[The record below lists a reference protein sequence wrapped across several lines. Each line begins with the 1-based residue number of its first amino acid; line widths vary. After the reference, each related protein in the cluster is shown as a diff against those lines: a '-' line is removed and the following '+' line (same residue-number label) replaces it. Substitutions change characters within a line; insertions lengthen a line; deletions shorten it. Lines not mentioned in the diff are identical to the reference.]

1 MIVAKTNYSLG
12 FILALMIHGIA
23 LFLLGMVVKFNLD
36 KPPEVE
42 PLAEV
47 LTLSLVEEVLSD
59 NASPKI
65 ADTAPRPQSDTRMEL
80 LRVPQPIPE
89 HPALTDLSSDMIDIP
104 KHPLPDLTPPPPVM
118 NIQTPSVLPDKTLM
132 PTLST
137 LLSSQD
143 ITDPSSLHSD
153 STGGAQ
159 QGALIAPATKD
170 QAIHPKYPMASR
182 RKGEQGRVIL
192 DVLVSREGKATSVTI
207 ISTSGFKEL
216 DAAAKEA
223 VMDAKFKPGE
233 RNGKAVEASAR
244 MTILFQ
250 LNQS

>member
-1 MIVAKTNYSLG
+1 MVKTNYSLG
-12 FILALMIHGIA
+12 FAFALMIHGVA
-23 LFLLGMVVKFNLD
+23 LFLLGMLVKINLD
-36 KPPEVE
+36 DRPEVE
-42 PLAEV
+42 PLAEAM
-47 LTLSLVEEVLSD
+47 TLSLVEEVLSD
-59 NASPKI
+59 NPSPKI
-65 ADTAPRPQSDTRMEL
+65 ADTAPRPQSDTRIEL
-80 LRVPQPIPE
+80 LRVPQPLPE
-89 HPALTDLSSDMIDIP
+89 HPILTDLSSDMIEIP
-104 KHPLPDLTPPPPVM
+104 KHPLSDLTPPSPVI
-118 NIQTPSVLPDKTLM
+118 NIQTPSALPDRTLM

-143 ITDPSSLHSD
+143 VTDPSSLHSD
-153 STGGAQ
+153 SSGGVQ
-159 QGALIAPATKD
+159 QGALIAPAARD

-192 DVLVSREGKATSVTI
+192 DVLVSKEGKASSVTI

-250 LNQS
+250 LNQN

>member
-1 MIVAKTNYSLG
+1 VAKTNYSLG
-12 FILALMIHGIA
+12 FAFALMIHMIA

-36 KPPEVE
+36 NQPDVE

-47 LTLSLVEEVLSD
+47 LTLTLVEEMLSD
-59 NASPKI
+59 NPSPKM
-65 ADTAPRPQSDTRMEL
+65 ADTAPRPQTDTHMEL
-80 LRVPQPIPE
+80 LRVPQPMTE
-89 HPALTDLSSDMIDIP
+89 HAPLTDLSSDMIEIP
-104 KHPLPDLTPPPPVM
+104 KHPLSDLTPPPPVI
-118 NIQTPSVLPDKTLM
+118 NIQTPSALPDKTLM

-143 ITDPSSLHSD
+143 ITDPASLHSD
-153 STGGAQ
+153 STGGVQ

-192 DVLVSREGKATSVTI
+192 DVLVSKEGKARSVTI

-216 DAAAKEA
+216 DTAAKDA

-250 LNQS
+250 LNQN

>member
-1 MIVAKTNYSLG
+1 MAKTNYSLG
-12 FILALMIHGIA
+12 FAFALMIHVIA

-36 KPPEVE
+36 KQPEVE

-47 LTLSLVEEVLSD
+47 LTLTLVEEVLSD
-59 NASPKI
+59 NPSPKM
-65 ADTAPRPQSDTRMEL
+65 ADTLPRPQSDAHMEL
-80 LRVPQPIPE
+80 LRLPQPMPE
-89 HPALTDLSSDMIDIP
+89 HAPLTDLSSDMIEIP
-104 KHPLPDLTPPPPVM
+104 KHPLSDLTPPPPVV
-118 NIQTPSVLPDKTLM
+118 NIQTPSALPDKTLM

-143 ITDPSSLHSD
+143 ITDPASLHSD
-153 STGGAQ
+153 STGGVQ

-192 DVLVSREGKATSVTI
+192 DVLVSKEGKARSVTI
-207 ISTSGFKEL
+207 VSTSGFREL

-250 LNQS
+250 LNQN

>member
-1 MIVAKTNYSLG
+1 MAKTNYSLG
-12 FILALMIHGIA
+12 FAFALMIHGVA

-36 KPPEVE
+36 NQPEVE

-47 LTLSLVEEVLSD
+47 LTLSLVDEVLSD
-59 NASPKI
+59 NPAPKT
-65 ADTAPRPQSDTRMEL
+65 ADTAPRPQTDAHLEL

-89 HPALTDLSSDMIDIP
+89 HAPLTDISSDMIEIP
-104 KHPLPDLTPPPPVM
+104 NHPLPDLRPPPPVV
-118 NIQTPSVLPDKTLM
+118 NIQTPSALPDKTLM
-132 PTLST
+132 PTLAA
-137 LLSSQD
+137 LLSPQD
-143 ITDPSSLHSD
+143 ITDPASLHSD
-153 STGGAQ
+153 STGGVQ
-159 QGALIAPATKD
+159 QGALIAPAAKD

-192 DVLVSREGKATSVTI
+192 DVLVSKEGKATSVNI
-207 ISTSGFKEL
+207 ISTSGYKEL

-223 VMDAKFKPGE
+223 VMAAKFNPGE

-250 LNQS
+250 LNQN

>member
-1 MIVAKTNYSLG
+1 
-12 FILALMIHGIA
+12 MIHMIA

-36 KPPEVE
+36 NQPDVE

-47 LTLSLVEEVLSD
+47 LTLTLVEEMLSD
-59 NASPKI
+59 NPSPKM
-65 ADTAPRPQSDTRMEL
+65 ADTAPRPQTDTHMEL
-80 LRVPQPIPE
+80 LRVPQPMTE
-89 HPALTDLSSDMIDIP
+89 HAPLTDLSSDMIEIP
-104 KHPLPDLTPPPPVM
+104 KHPLSDLTPPPPVV
-118 NIQTPSVLPDKTLM
+118 NIQTPSALPDKTLM

-143 ITDPSSLHSD
+143 ITDAASLHSD
-153 STGGAQ
+153 STGGVQ

-192 DVLVSREGKATSVTI
+192 DVLVSKEGKARSVTI

-216 DAAAKEA
+216 DTAAKEA

-250 LNQS
+250 LNQN

>member
-1 MIVAKTNYSLG
+1 VAKTNYSLG
-12 FILALMIHGIA
+12 FAFALMIHMIA

-36 KPPEVE
+36 NQPDVE

-47 LTLSLVEEVLSD
+47 LTLTLVEEMLSD
-59 NASPKI
+59 NPSPKM
-65 ADTAPRPQSDTRMEL
+65 ADTAPRPQTDTHMEL
-80 LRVPQPIPE
+80 LRVPQPMTE
-89 HPALTDLSSDMIDIP
+89 HAPLTDLSSDMIEIP
-104 KHPLPDLTPPPPVM
+104 KHPLSDLTPPPPVV
-118 NIQTPSVLPDKTLM
+118 NIQTPSALPDKTLM

-143 ITDPSSLHSD
+143 ITDAASLHSD
-153 STGGAQ
+153 STGGVQ

-192 DVLVSREGKATSVTI
+192 DVLVSKEGKARSVTI

-216 DAAAKEA
+216 DTAAKEA

-250 LNQS
+250 LNQN

>member
-1 MIVAKTNYSLG
+1 MVKTNYSLG
-12 FILALMIHGIA
+12 FVFALMIHGVA
-23 LFLLGMVVKFNLD
+23 LFLLGMIVKINLD
-36 KPPEVE
+36 DRPEVE

-47 LTLSLVEEVLSD
+47 MTLSLVEEVLSD
-59 NASPKI
+59 NPSPKI

-80 LRVPQPIPE
+80 LRVPQPLLE
-89 HPALTDLSSDMIDIP
+89 HPVLTDLSSDMIDIP
-104 KHPLPDLTPPPPVM
+104 KHLLSDLTPPQPVI
-118 NIQTPSVLPDKTLM
+118 NIQTPSALPDRTHM
-132 PTLST
+132 PALST

-143 ITDPSSLHSD
+143 ITDPASLHSD
-153 STGGAQ
+153 STGGVQ
-159 QGALIAPATKD
+159 QGALIAPAARD

-192 DVLVSREGKATSVTI
+192 DVLVSKEGKASSVTI
-207 ISTSGFKEL
+207 ISSSGFKEL
-216 DAAAKEA
+216 DAAAREA

-250 LNQS
+250 LNQN